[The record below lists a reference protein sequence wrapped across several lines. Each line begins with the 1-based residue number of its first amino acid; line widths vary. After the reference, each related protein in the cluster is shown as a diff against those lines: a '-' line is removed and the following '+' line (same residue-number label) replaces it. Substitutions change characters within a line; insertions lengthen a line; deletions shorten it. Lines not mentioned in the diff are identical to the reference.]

1 MNVKLP
7 FMKTVCSFA
16 VIIFSFSVLSS
27 CAKKLS
33 FQTSPVVPAASGK
46 VKYKKDDNNNY
57 RVEVDVKNLAEARNL
72 TPPRELYVVWMESE
86 ENAPRNI
93 GQINPSTGV
102 FSNVLKASL
111 SATVTAKPRR
121 FYITA
126 EDYGNVQYPG
136 SQRVLSTRSDD

>member
-1 MNVKLP
+1 
-7 FMKTVCSFA
+7 MKTVNT
-16 VIIFSFSVLSS
+16 FSLILLTCFLLSS
-27 CAKKLS
+27 CAKKLN
-33 FQTSPVVPAASGK
+33 FTTSPVVPSATGK

-57 RVEVDVKNLAEARNL
+57 SVDVSVKNLTEAKNL

-93 GQINPSTGV
+93 GQINPSTSL
-102 FSNVLKASL
+102 FSKVLKGSL